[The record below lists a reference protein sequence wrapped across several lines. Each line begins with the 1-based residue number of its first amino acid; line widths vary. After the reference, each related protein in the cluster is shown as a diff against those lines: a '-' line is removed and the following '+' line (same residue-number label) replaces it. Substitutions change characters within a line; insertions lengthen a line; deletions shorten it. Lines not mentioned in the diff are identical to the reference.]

1 MHVQTVKNRSF
12 SPPSLWPG
20 MGLSTAIYIISDTSA
35 SYKCLECVMIIL
47 IICVNQLCITF
58 CNVHAGLFALPQ
70 PHSAQLSFL
79 APLISDTL
87 LPAFLCP
94 DTRGQLLQEFPA

>member
-35 SYKCLECVMIIL
+35 SYKCLECVMYKPDHSYY
-47 IICVNQLCITF
+47 LCESTLYNF
-58 CNVHAGLFALPQ
+58 LQRTRWAVCFA
-70 PHSAQLSFL
+70 STA
-79 APLISDTL
+79 
-87 LPAFLCP
+87 
-94 DTRGQLLQEFPA
+94 